1 MILKSSEDNWIS
13 KECISI
19 KKLIS
24 LCVFGLAFGRAKSN
38 SRGVELI
45 LDWF

>member
-1 MILKSSEDNWIS
+1 MTT
-13 KECISI
+13 
-19 KKLIS
+19 KKKAK
-24 LCVFGLAFGRAKSN
+24 CVFGLAFGRAKSN